1 LPEKFIPPSSVFV
14 GSLTGAGRAVLGS
27 DTSWL
32 CRLVSGGAGGVFR
45 GCVEDSDAGSGVL
58 PAASLS
64 NIDSRSDSW
73 LALVG
78 AAGKGLFK
86 SVGIRID

>member
-1 LPEKFIPPSSVFV
+1 MDV
-14 GSLTGAGRAVLGS
+14 GRIALDS
-27 DTSWL
+27 DTNWL

-45 GCVEDSDAGSGVL
+45 VCVEDGDGDSGVL

-78 AAGKGLFK
+78 AAGKGLFR
-86 SVGIRID
+86 SVGDKTD